1 MRFNVNKPVVLSNI
15 RNHLLAQLN
24 VITNTFDG
32 DVGVVVA
39 MEYEEVVIGAIVDEK
54 PPIFGFIM
62 GPASKKIKIK

>member
-15 RNHLLAQLN
+15 RNCLLAQLN

-32 DVGVVVA
+32 VDVGVVVA

-54 PPIFGFIM
+54 PPTFGFIM
-62 GPASKKIKIK
+62 GPASQKK